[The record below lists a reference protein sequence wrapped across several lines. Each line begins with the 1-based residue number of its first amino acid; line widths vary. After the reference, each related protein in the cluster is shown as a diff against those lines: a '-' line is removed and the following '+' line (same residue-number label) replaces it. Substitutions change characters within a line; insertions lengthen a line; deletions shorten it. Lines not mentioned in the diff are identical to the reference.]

1 MLHEE
6 STENQLE
13 SLRAQVA
20 YADRLKH
27 VTNRIHA
34 AKDLDQLF
42 IELQDEIRA
51 LFDAERLAL
60 YAIDYDKKEVYS
72 RFSDLNRIREIRVPL
87 DNHSLV
93 GFVARNCMKINVAN
107 AYDKEELTGI
117 SPTLAFDSS
126 WDQRSG
132 LRTKQVLTVPV
143 CSPAKMLTGVVQLIN
158 KRSAHQFTQDDETQV
173 EEIAQTLGIALHNQY
188 QLAKRKPTRFD
199 GLISAN
205 LLSLAEPGLACK
217 LMGKRVTGGLP

>member
-72 RFSDLNRIREIRVPL
+72 RFSDLDKIREIRVPL

-93 GFVARNCMKINVAN
+93 GFVARNCMKVNVA
-107 AYDKEELTGI
+107 KMT
-117 SPTLAFDSS
+117 SS
-126 WDQRSG
+126 S
-132 LRTKQVLTVPV
+132 
-143 CSPAKMLTGVVQLIN
+143 
-158 KRSAHQFTQDDETQV
+158 
-173 EEIAQTLGIALHNQY
+173 
-188 QLAKRKPTRFD
+188 
-199 GLISAN
+199 
-205 LLSLAEPGLACK
+205 
-217 LMGKRVTGGLP
+217 